1 MRYLTF
7 LPLILALLLCPMFLE
22 YTDAAEEKTTFA
34 VLPFE
39 LSRTGQY
46 AYLNSAIRQ
55 MLVSRLVQQGAAKII
70 DPQLSAREVE
80 SIRGYLKT
88 GAIDQVA
95 ARIKADWLVDG
106 SMYSL
111 KEGLQVNLT
120 FYSTAGD
127 IKPIPYTIKA
137 DKPDDIMP
145 AITALSAEINNDTF
159 GLEDES
165 EAAGGPKGGDGG
177 LASFQT
183 PHPERDY
190 KKGLYSGATL
200 FGGAGDER
208 FESKGIRKSSNIPLA
223 VESVALGDLNNDGV
237 QELVVASR
245 TKIRLF
251 HFDDRRFDLVAQ
263 YDFNPNLKI
272 HVINIA
278 DPGATGTIKLFV
290 SANNGKF
297 PASAIFTWDGAKTLT
312 LVRENIRWYIRPVWW
327 PKKEMILAGQKDSP
341 NISDNFLTPG
351 VFQLNVLDDSWNLE
365 RGDKLQLPEKTNLFD
380 FVVADLNGDG
390 SNEMMVIDKV
400 EKLLVYDDVLNLLW
414 VSSANYGG
422 NKRFFGPP
430 KSQKDQT
437 GYNAYNE
444 SEDERRTI
452 VFIPGRLVTRDITG
466 DGLPEVVVS
475 SNEVGYSRYAENIRS
490 YDGGAVACL
499 SWRGAG
505 LLELWR
511 TNRIEGYVADYAFDR
526 DGEIVEGEEDTF
538 LNRLYVAQI
547 PDTSYWDMLIP
558 GSKKSKMLAYEMTV
572 RRDQISAKQ

>member
-1 MRYLTF
+1 MRYITCLSLLFGF
-7 LPLILALLLCPMFLE
+7 LLGPMSPV
-22 YTDAAEEKTTFA
+22 YTDGAEEKTSVA

-55 MLVSRLVQQGAAKII
+55 MLMSRLVQQGTAKIVE
-70 DPQLSAREVE
+70 PRLSAKEVE
-80 SIRGYLKT
+80 TIRGLLKS
-88 GAIDQVA
+88 GAMDQVV
-95 ARIKADWLVDG
+95 ARVQADWLVDG

-120 FYSTAGD
+120 IYSTAAEV
-127 IKPIPYTIKA
+127 KPIPYSIKA

-145 AITALSAEINNDTF
+145 AITALSAEINSNTF
-159 GLEDES
+159 GLGDKS
-165 EAAGGPKGGDGG
+165 EVAGAQKGGDGG

-200 FGGAGDER
+200 FGGTGDVR

-223 VESVALGDLNNDGV
+223 VESVALGDLNNDGL

-251 HFDDRRFDLVAQ
+251 HFDERRFDLVAQ
-263 YDFNPNLKI
+263 YDLNPNLKI

-278 DPGATGTIKLFV
+278 DPGATGIMKLFV

-297 PASAIFTWDGAKTLT
+297 PASAIFTWNGSKTLT
-312 LVRENIRWYIRPVWW
+312 PVRENIRWYIRPVWW

-341 NISDNFLTPG
+341 NISDNFLAPG
-351 VFQLNVLDDSWNLE
+351 VFELNVLDNSWNLE
-365 RGDKLQLPEKTNLFD
+365 RGEKLLLPEKTDLFD

-400 EKLLVYDDVLNLLW
+400 EKLLVYDDALNLLW

-422 NKRFFGPP
+422 SKTFFGPP
-430 KSQKDQT
+430 KSQKDQIA
-437 GYNAYNE
+437 YNAYND
-444 SEDERRTI
+444 SEDALRTL

-475 SNEVGYSRYAENIRS
+475 SNEVGYSKYAENIRS
-490 YDGGAVACL
+490 YDGGSVACL

-505 LLELWR
+505 LMELWR

-526 DGEIVEGEEDTF
+526 DGEVVEGREDTF

-547 PDTSYWDMLIP
+547 PDISYWEMLIP

-572 RRDQISAKQ
+572 RRDQLSARQ

>member
-7 LPLILALLLCPMFLE
+7 LPLFLLLLLSTMFPF
-22 YTDAAEEKTTFA
+22 YADAQEEKATIV

-39 LSRTGQY
+39 VSRTGQY

-55 MLVSRLVQQGAAKII
+55 MLMARLVKQGAAKIV
-70 DPQLSAREVE
+70 DPQLSAKEVKT
-80 SIRGYLKT
+80 IRGFLKT

-95 ARIKADWLVDG
+95 ARVKADWLVDG

-120 FYSTAGD
+120 FYSTAAD
-127 IKPIPYTIKA
+127 IKPIPYTLKA
-137 DKPDDIMP
+137 DKPDDILP
-145 AITALSAEINNDTF
+145 AITALSAEINSDTF
-159 GLEDES
+159 GLEDKNK
-165 EAAGGPKGGDGG
+165 ATVGPTGVGGG

-200 FGGAGDER
+200 FGGGGDER

-251 HFDDRRFDLVAQ
+251 HFDERRFDLVAQ
-263 YDFNPNLKI
+263 YDLNPNLKI

-278 DPGATGTIKLFV
+278 DPGVTGTMKLFV

-297 PASAIFTWDGAKTLT
+297 PASAIFTWDGSNTLT

-341 NISDNFLTPG
+341 NISDNFLAPG
-351 VFQLNVLDDSWNLE
+351 VFQLNILDDSWNLK
-365 RGDKLQLPEKTNLFD
+365 RGEKLQLPEKTDLFD

-400 EKLLVYDDVLNLLW
+400 EKLLVYDDALNLLW

-422 NKRFFGPP
+422 SKTFFGPP
-430 KSQKDQT
+430 KSQGDQIA
-437 GYNAYNE
+437 YNAYNE
-444 SEDERRTI
+444 SENALRTV
-452 VFIPGRLVTRDITG
+452 VFIPGRLDTRDITG

-475 SNEVGYSRYAENIRS
+475 SNEVGYSKYAENIRS
-490 YDGGAVACL
+490 YDGGSVACL

-505 LLELWR
+505 LMELWR
-511 TNRIEGYVADYAFDR
+511 
-526 DGEIVEGEEDTF
+526 
-538 LNRLYVAQI
+538 
-547 PDTSYWDMLIP
+547 
-558 GSKKSKMLAYEMTV
+558 
-572 RRDQISAKQ
+572 

>member
-1 MRYLTF
+1 MHYLTF
-7 LPLILALLLCPMFLE
+7 FPLFLALLLSTIFPI
-22 YTDAAEEKTTFA
+22 YADAAEEKTTVA

-55 MLVSRLVQQGAAKII
+55 MLVSRLVKQGAAKIV
-70 DPQLSAREVE
+70 DPQLSAKEVE
-80 SIRGYLKT
+80 TIRGFLKT

-95 ARIKADWLVDG
+95 ARVKADWLVDG

-120 FYSTAGD
+120 FYSTAGEL
-127 IKPIPYTIKA
+127 KPIPYTIKA

-145 AITALSAEINNDTF
+145 AITALSAEINSDTF
-159 GLEDES
+159 GLEDKS
-165 EAAGGPKGGDGG
+165 KAAGGPKGGDGG

-200 FGGAGDER
+200 FGGGGDER
-208 FESKGIRKSSNIPLA
+208 FESKGIRKSSNMPLA

-278 DPGATGTIKLFV
+278 DPGATGTMKLFV

-297 PASAIFTWDGAKTLT
+297 PASAIFSWDGAKTLT

-341 NISDNFLTPG
+341 NISDNFLAPG

-365 RGDKLQLPEKTNLFD
+365 RGEKLLLPEKTDLFD

-422 NKRFFGPP
+422 SKRFFGPP

-444 SEDERRTI
+444 SEDAMRTM

-475 SNEVGYSRYAENIRS
+475 SNEVGYSKYAENIRS
-490 YDGGAVACL
+490 YDGGSVACL

-526 DGEIVEGEEDTF
+526 DGEVVEGKEDTF
-538 LNRLYVAQI
+538 LNRLYVAQV
-547 PDTSYWDMLIP
+547 PDISYWDMLIP